1 MIILSPSLS
10 STTNMDHVLSSA
22 CLCKDLLA
30 DEERLLRL
38 VATSE
43 LLYRF
48 FQILQYACNQQW
60 F

>member
-48 FQILQYACNQQW
+48 FPDFAICL
-60 F
+60 